1 MKKLVLTLF
10 TVAMAAGSTFA
21 QVDKALVEAQKKA
34 ILEAVKKSDEA
45 VKKAPTKP
53 KPWLERAV
61 AYLDLASFPD
71 STLALKDAD
80 ASFKAL
86 EYIAEAVKLDTKDGK
101 KGSTAKEA
109 EVLLTGRDKVYGALM
124 NMGVIKYQGKNYAG
138 SYRYMSK
145 ASEISPNDTTSAMY
159 TGVVAQLCQKDAEAK
174 VAYEHYLKIGGKD
187 MAIMYGLSQ
196 IYKVAKEEDKSLAII
211 DQAMV
216 IYPNNKDLK
225 NEKFN
230 MLISFNRIDQAIAQ
244 LRITLDKDPKDA
256 MSWLNLGLLFENKV
270 SGVNDEAR
278 KIQEKTFKVND
289 AKRKVAAQ
297 KDQVDLFSDEV
308 KRTKAKLKTTPPA
321 KQGPIKAQITKLE
334 STLVEY
340 NTALNDIK
348 ADLTKAESEIGD
360 LAANNAKLAELN
372 TKIAE
377 YRKDLPMYYSKALEA
392 DENYYDALYQLGA
405 YYYNEGV
412 EIKKKV
418 DNMDMDT
425 YKKEGKAVEASI
437 SAKYEQALP
446 YFEKAFKN
454 KKEDDLKEV
463 LKQIYKALKLDAK
476 LAELN

>member
-10 TVAMAAGSTFA
+10 TVALAAGSTLA
-21 QVDKALVEAQKKA
+21 QVDKALVEVQKKA
-34 ILEAVKKSDEA
+34 IFEAVIKSDEA
-45 VKKAPTKP
+45 VKKSPTKP

-71 STLALKDAD
+71 STVALKDAD

-86 EYIAEAVKLDTKDGK
+86 EFIAEAVKLDTKDGK
-101 KGSTAKEA
+101 KGATAKEA
-109 EVLLTGRDKVYGALM
+109 EVLLTGREKAYWALM
-124 NMGVIKYQGKNYAG
+124 NMGVIKYQGKNYAS
-138 SYRYMSK
+138 SYKYMSK
-145 ASEISPNDTTSAMY
+145 AAELSPNDTTSAMY

-216 IYPNNKDLK
+216 VYPANKDLK

-230 MLISFNRIDQAIAQ
+230 MLIAFNRIDQAIAQ
-244 LRITLDKDPKDA
+244 LKITLDKDPKDA

-289 AKRKVAAQ
+289 GKRKVAAQ
-297 KDQVDLFSDEV
+297 KDQVDLFSDEL
-308 KRTKAKLKTTPPA
+308 KRTKAKLKATPPA

-340 NTALNDIK
+340 NAALNDIK
-348 ADLTKAESEIGD
+348 ADLTKAESEVGD
-360 LAANNAKLAELN
+360 VAANTAKLAELN
-372 TKIAE
+372 AKIAE
-377 YRKDLPMYYSKALEA
+377 YRKDLPMYYTKSLEA

-425 YKKEGKAVEASI
+425 YKKEGKAVEASV

-454 KKEDDLKEV
+454 KKEEDLKEV

>member
-1 MKKLVLTLF
+1 L
-10 TVAMAAGSTFA
+10 AAGSTLA
-21 QVDKALVEAQKKA
+21 QVDKALVEVQKKA
-34 ILEAVKKSDEA
+34 IFEAVIKSDEA
-45 VKKAPTKP
+45 VKKSPTKP

-71 STLALKDAD
+71 STVALKDAD

-86 EYIAEAVKLDTKDGK
+86 EFIAEAVKLDTKDGK
-101 KGSTAKEA
+101 KGATAKEA
-109 EVLLTGRDKVYGALM
+109 EVLLTGREKAYGALM
-124 NMGVIKYQGKNYAG
+124 NMGVIKYQGKNYAS
-138 SYRYMSK
+138 SYKYMSK
-145 ASEISPNDTTSAMY
+145 AAELSPNDTTSAMY

-216 IYPNNKDLK
+216 IYPANKDLK

-230 MLISFNRIDQAIAQ
+230 MLIAFNRIDQAIVQ
-244 LRITLDKDPKDA
+244 LKVTLDKDPKDA

-289 AKRKVAAQ
+289 GKRKVAAQ
-297 KDQVDLFSDEV
+297 KDQVDLFSDEL
-308 KRTKAKLKTTPPA
+308 KRTKAKLKATPPA

-340 NTALNDIK
+340 NAALNDIK
-348 ADLTKAESEIGD
+348 ADLAKAESEVGD
-360 LAANNAKLAELN
+360 VAANTAKLAELN
-372 TKIAE
+372 AKIAE
-377 YRKDLPMYYSKALEA
+377 YRKDLPMYYTKSLEA

-412 EIKKKV
+412 EIRKKV

-425 YKKEGKAVEASI
+425 YKKEGKAVEASV

-454 KKEDDLKEV
+454 KKEEDLKEV

>member
-71 STLALKDAD
+71 STFSLKDAD
-80 ASFKAL
+80 A
-86 EYIAEAVKLDTKDGK
+86 KDGK

-109 EVLLTGRDKVYGALM
+109 EVLLTGRDKAYGALM

-174 VAYEHYLKIGGKD
+174 LAYEHYLKIGGKD

-244 LRITLDKDPKDA
+244 LKITLDKDPKDA

-297 KDQVDLFSDEV
+297 KDQVDLFSDEL
-308 KRTKAKLKTTPPA
+308 KRTKAKLKATPPA
-321 KQGPIKAQITKLE
+321 KQGPIKAQVTKLE

-360 LAANNAKLAELN
+360 VAANNAKLAEL
-372 TKIAE
+372 TAKIAE
-377 YRKDLPMYYSKALEA
+377 YRKDLPMYYTKAIEV

-412 EIKKKV
+412 EIRKKV
-418 DNMDMDT
+418 DGMDMDT
-425 YKKEGKAVEASI
+425 YKKEGKAVEASV

-446 YFEKAFKN
+446 YFERAFKN

>member
-10 TVAMAAGSTFA
+10 TVALAAGSTLA
-21 QVDKALVEAQKKA
+21 QVDKALVEVQKKA
-34 ILEAVKKSDEA
+34 IFEAVIKSDEA
-45 VKKAPTKP
+45 VKKSPTKP

-71 STLALKDAD
+71 STVALKDAD

-86 EYIAEAVKLDTKDGK
+86 EFIAEAVKLDTKDGK
-101 KGSTAKEA
+101 KGATAKEA
-109 EVLLTGRDKVYGALM
+109 EVLLTGREKAYGALM
-124 NMGVIKYQGKNYAG
+124 NMGVIKYQGKNYAS
-138 SYRYMSK
+138 SYKYMSK
-145 ASEISPNDTTSAMY
+145 AAELSPNDTTSAMY

-174 VAYEHYLKIGGKD
+174 LAYEHYLKIGGKD

-216 IYPNNKDLK
+216 IYPANKDLK

-230 MLISFNRIDQAIAQ
+230 MLIAFNRFDQAIAQ
-244 LRITLDKDPKDA
+244 LKITLDKDPKDA

-289 AKRKVAAQ
+289 GKRKVAAQ
-297 KDQVDLFSDEV
+297 KDQVDLFSDEL
-308 KRTKAKLKTTPPA
+308 KRTKAKLKATPPA

-340 NTALNDIK
+340 NAALNDIK
-348 ADLTKAESEIGD
+348 ADLAKAESEVGD
-360 LAANNAKLAELN
+360 VAANTAKLAELN
-372 TKIAE
+372 AKIAE
-377 YRKDLPMYYSKALEA
+377 YRKDLPMYYTKSLEA

-412 EIKKKV
+412 EIRKKV

-425 YKKEGKAVEASI
+425 YKKEGKAVEASV

-454 KKEDDLKEV
+454 KKEEDLKEV

>member
-1 MKKLVLTLF
+1 M
-10 TVAMAAGSTFA
+10 
-21 QVDKALVEAQKKA
+21 VEVQKKA
-34 ILEAVKKSDEA
+34 IFEAVIKSDEA
-45 VKKAPTKP
+45 VKKSPTKP

-71 STLALKDAD
+71 STVALKDAD

-86 EYIAEAVKLDTKDGK
+86 EFIAEAVKLDTKDGK
-101 KGSTAKEA
+101 KGATAKEA
-109 EVLLTGRDKVYGALM
+109 EVLLTGREKAYGALM
-124 NMGVIKYQGKNYAG
+124 NMGVIKYQGKNYAS
-138 SYRYMSK
+138 SYKYMSK
-145 ASEISPNDTTSAMY
+145 AAELSPNDTTSAMY

-174 VAYEHYLKIGGKD
+174 LAYEHYLKIGGKD

-216 IYPNNKDLK
+216 IYPANKDLK

-230 MLISFNRIDQAIAQ
+230 MLIAFNRIDQAIAQ
-244 LRITLDKDPKDA
+244 LKITLDKDPKDA

-289 AKRKVAAQ
+289 GKRKVAAQ
-297 KDQVDLFSDEV
+297 KDQVDLFSDEL
-308 KRTKAKLKTTPPA
+308 KRTKAKLKATPPA

-340 NTALNDIK
+340 NAALNDIK
-348 ADLTKAESEIGD
+348 ADLAKAESEVGD
-360 LAANNAKLAELN
+360 VAANTAKLAELN
-372 TKIAE
+372 AKIAE
-377 YRKDLPMYYSKALEA
+377 YRKDLPMYYTKSLEA

-412 EIKKKV
+412 EIRKKV

-425 YKKEGKAVEASI
+425 YKKEGKAVEASV

-454 KKEDDLKEV
+454 KKEEDLKEV

>member
-34 ILEAVKKSDEA
+34 ILDAVKKTDEA
-45 VKKAPTKP
+45 VKKTPTKP

-71 STLALKDAD
+71 STVALKDPD

-109 EVLLTGRDKVYGALM
+109 EVLLTGREKAYGALM
-124 NMGVIKYQGKNYAG
+124 NMGVIKYQGKNYAS
-138 SYRYMSK
+138 SYKYMSK
-145 ASEISPNDTTSAMY
+145 AAEISPNDTTSAMY

-216 IYPNNKDLK
+216 IYPTNKDLK

-230 MLISFNRIDQAIAQ
+230 MLIAFNRIDQAIAQ
-244 LRITLDKDPKDA
+244 LKVTLDKDPKDA
-256 MSWLNLGLLFENKV
+256 MSWLNLGLLYENKV

-297 KDQVDLFSDEV
+297 KDQVDLFSDEL
-308 KRTKAKLKTTPPA
+308 KRTKTKLKTTPPA
-321 KQGPIKAQITKLE
+321 KQGPIKAQIVKLE
-334 STLVEY
+334 SDLSTY
-340 NTALNDIK
+340 TTALNDLK
-348 ADLTKAESEIGD
+348 GDLTKAESEIGD
-360 LAANNAKLAELN
+360 VAANTAKLAELN
-372 TKIAE
+372 AKIAE
-377 YRKDLPMYYSKALEA
+377 YRKDLPTYYSKAIAA

-418 DNMDMDT
+418 DNMDMET
-425 YKKEGKAVEASI
+425 YKKDGKSVEAMI

-446 YFEKAFKN
+446 YFEKAYKN
-454 KKEDDLKEV
+454 KKEEDLKEV
-463 LKQIYKALKLDAK
+463 LKQIYKALKLEAK

>member
-1 MKKLVLTLF
+1 
-10 TVAMAAGSTFA
+10 
-21 QVDKALVEAQKKA
+21 
-34 ILEAVKKSDEA
+34 
-45 VKKAPTKP
+45 
-53 KPWLERAV
+53 
-61 AYLDLASFPD
+61 
-71 STLALKDAD
+71 
-80 ASFKAL
+80 
-86 EYIAEAVKLDTKDGK
+86 
-101 KGSTAKEA
+101 
-109 EVLLTGRDKVYGALM
+109 
-124 NMGVIKYQGKNYAG
+124 
-138 SYRYMSK
+138 MSK
-145 ASEISPNDTTSAMY
+145 AAEISPNDTTSAMY

-211 DQAMV
+211 DQAMA

-230 MLISFNRIDQAIAQ
+230 MLISFNRIDQAITQ
-244 LRITLDKDPKDA
+244 LKATLDKDPKDA

-270 SGVNDEAR
+270 SGVNEEAR

-297 KDQVDLFSDEV
+297 KDQVDLFSDEL
-308 KRTKAKLKTTPPA
+308 KRTKAKLKATPPA
-321 KQGPIKAQITKLE
+321 KQGPIKAQVTKLE

-340 NTALNDIK
+340 NTALNDLK
-348 ADLTKAESEIGD
+348 ADLTKAESEVGD
-360 LAANNAKLAELN
+360 VAANSAKLAEFN
-372 TKIAE
+372 AKIAE
-377 YRKDLPMYYSKALEA
+377 YRKDLPMYYTKALEA

-425 YKKEGKAVEASI
+425 YKKEGKAVEASV

-463 LKQIYKALKLDAK
+463 LKQIYKSLKLDAK

>member
-10 TVAMAAGSTFA
+10 TVALAAGSTLA
-21 QVDKALVEAQKKA
+21 QVDKALVEVQKKA
-34 ILEAVKKSDEA
+34 ILEAVKKTDEA
-45 VKKAPTKP
+45 VKKTPTKP

-71 STLALKDAD
+71 STIALKDAD

-101 KGSTAKEA
+101 KGAIAKEA
-109 EVLLTGRDKVYGALM
+109 EVLLTGREKAYGALM
-124 NMGVIKYQGKNYAG
+124 NMGVIKYQGKNYAS
-138 SYRYMSK
+138 SYKYMSK
-145 ASEISPNDTTSAMY
+145 AAELSPNDTTSAMY

-216 IYPNNKDLK
+216 IYPANKDLK

-230 MLISFNRIDQAIAQ
+230 MLIAFNRIDQAIAQ
-244 LRITLDKDPKDA
+244 LKITLDKDPKDA

-289 AKRKVAAQ
+289 GKRKVAAQ
-297 KDQVDLFSDEV
+297 KDQVDLFSDEL
-308 KRTKAKLKTTPPA
+308 KRTKAKLKATPPA

-340 NTALNDIK
+340 NAALNDIK
-348 ADLTKAESEIGD
+348 ADLAKAESEVGD
-360 LAANNAKLAELN
+360 VAANTAKLAELN
-372 TKIAE
+372 AKIAE
-377 YRKDLPMYYSKALEA
+377 YRKDLPMYYTKSLEA

-412 EIKKKV
+412 EIRKKV

-425 YKKEGKAVEASI
+425 YKKEGKAVEASV

-454 KKEDDLKEV
+454 KKEEDLKEV

>member
-10 TVAMAAGSTFA
+10 TVALAAGSTLA
-21 QVDKALVEAQKKA
+21 QVDKALVEVQKKA
-34 ILEAVKKSDEA
+34 IFEAVIKSDEA
-45 VKKAPTKP
+45 VKKSPTKP

-71 STLALKDAD
+71 STVALKDAD

-86 EYIAEAVKLDTKDGK
+86 EFIAEAVKLDTKDGK
-101 KGSTAKEA
+101 KGATAKEA
-109 EVLLTGRDKVYGALM
+109 EVLLTGREKAYGALM
-124 NMGVIKYQGKNYAG
+124 NMGVIKYQGKNYAS
-138 SYRYMSK
+138 SYKYMSK
-145 ASEISPNDTTSAMY
+145 AAELSPNDTTSAMY

-174 VAYEHYLKIGGKD
+174 LAYEHYLKIGGKD

-216 IYPNNKDLK
+216 IYPANKDLK

-230 MLISFNRIDQAIAQ
+230 MLIAFNRIDQAIVQ
-244 LRITLDKDPKDA
+244 LKVTLDKDPKDA

-278 KIQEKTFKVND
+278 KVQEKTFKVND
-289 AKRKVAAQ
+289 GKRKVAAQ
-297 KDQVDLFSDEV
+297 KDQVDLFSDEL
-308 KRTKAKLKTTPPA
+308 KRTKAKLKATPPA

-340 NTALNDIK
+340 NAALNDIK
-348 ADLTKAESEIGD
+348 ADLAKAESEVGD
-360 LAANNAKLAELN
+360 VAANTAKLAELN
-372 TKIAE
+372 AKIAE
-377 YRKDLPMYYSKALEA
+377 YRKDLPMYYTKSLEA

-412 EIKKKV
+412 EIRKKV

-425 YKKEGKAVEASI
+425 YKKEGKAVEASV

-454 KKEDDLKEV
+454 KKEEDLKEV